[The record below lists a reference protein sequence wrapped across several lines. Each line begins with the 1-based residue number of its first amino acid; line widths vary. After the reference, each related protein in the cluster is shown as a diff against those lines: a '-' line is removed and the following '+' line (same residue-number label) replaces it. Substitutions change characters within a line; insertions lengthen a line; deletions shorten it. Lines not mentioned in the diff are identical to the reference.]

1 MFITPILV
9 GTTLLAFGDIK
20 IEEIL
25 PTETVFACSVKDINH
40 VADSIA
46 DKEQREKIHNLISKV
61 FDKGKGKEICSAVSE
76 SFREVLA
83 KAGIDEDWD
92 PQIPSG
98 YAGFGVY
105 PVPDFELG
113 TISIAMLGVVEIS
126 GTKWG
131 EVADALIESM
141 VEEMDLDAETVDIG
155 GEEVW
160 MIGSW
165 LNQDFLDE
173 APMDLGKALSID
185 RIYLVESGGYFICG
199 TDPDGIDRAI
209 AAVMGSVEDSSL
221 ATNETYETMMGQVS
235 DGDLKAVVMFDNLA
249 DAIIQADQTHMI
261 GMFLP
266 ILKSAIGDV
275 DGFAETVNLAPSE
288 EVFLDA
294 SYTLWMPNGRTGLLG
309 LASEVATKGETPN
322 FVGEN
327 TISYSQFTVDFEKIS
342 PWFRGLMA
350 MNPMMPIPPEQ
361 LDAME
366 VAVSAAVA
374 PLGNTV
380 HAVSSLALP
389 ISEQSM
395 GFLMAIECNDS
406 EAMETYLSTMMPM
419 TGSEPQDFLGYRLY
433 PIELPTGA
441 MMMGGGMNFSL
452 SLAVGGNWVMFGLSH
467 SVEEALRCVAN
478 PQSAK
483 ETEIISSATSY
494 ISKDGAT
501 GWGYADL
508 GESLLAGSEL
518 SNMTL
523 DKMIEEMET
532 FDPEMAE
539 EMREEF
545 AAQREVSN
553 SINEVLAMLL
563 GPTAWTMQAND
574 QGFVAHAVLMRP

>member
-275 DGFAETVNLAPSE
+275 DGFAETVNLA
-288 EVFLDA
+288 
-294 SYTLWMPNGRTGLLG
+294 
-309 LASEVATKGETPN
+309 
-322 FVGEN
+322 
-327 TISYSQFTVDFEKIS
+327 
-342 PWFRGLMA
+342 
-350 MNPMMPIPPEQ
+350 
-361 LDAME
+361 
-366 VAVSAAVA
+366 
-374 PLGNTV
+374 
-380 HAVSSLALP
+380 
-389 ISEQSM
+389 
-395 GFLMAIECNDS
+395 
-406 EAMETYLSTMMPM
+406 
-419 TGSEPQDFLGYRLY
+419 
-433 PIELPTGA
+433 
-441 MMMGGGMNFSL
+441 
-452 SLAVGGNWVMFGLSH
+452 
-467 SVEEALRCVAN
+467 
-478 PQSAK
+478 
-483 ETEIISSATSY
+483 
-494 ISKDGAT
+494 
-501 GWGYADL
+501 
-508 GESLLAGSEL
+508 
-518 SNMTL
+518 
-523 DKMIEEMET
+523 
-532 FDPEMAE
+532 
-539 EMREEF
+539 
-545 AAQREVSN
+545 
-553 SINEVLAMLL
+553 
-563 GPTAWTMQAND
+563 
-574 QGFVAHAVLMRP
+574 